1 MELEGLSLL
10 AAASIGFAHAFEA
23 DHLVAVSSIVTKRNN
38 FSQAAKDGVYWG
50 LGHSSTILI
59 IGLLMIVGKVLV
71 QESTFEY
78 LEGGVGVMLIVLGLW
93 RLLKLKNGPKSE
105 SHIPHQHSVSYG
117 IGLVHGLAGSGILVL
132 AIMGTMK
139 SSIEGL
145 GFLLIFGL
153 GSTVGM
159 LVASGIFSIPFW
171 KDKMWSPYLRL
182 PLSLLSGLFC
192 VGLGIFIVYESLF

>member
-38 FSQAAKDGVYWG
+38 FSQAAKDGVFWG
-50 LGHSSTILI
+50 LGHSSTIFI
-59 IGLLMIVGKVLV
+59 IGLIMIVGKVLF
-71 QESTFEY
+71 QEATFEY
-78 LEGGVGVMLIVLGLW
+78 LEAGVGIMLIILGLW
-93 RLLKLKNGPKSE
+93 RLNKLRKNRTDEGHS
-105 SHIPHQHSVSYG
+105 SHQHSVSYG

-171 KDKMWSPYLRL
+171 KDTKWSPYLRF

-192 VGLGIFIVYESLF
+192 LGLGLYIVYENLH

>member
-1 MELEGLSLL
+1 MELEGLSLF

-23 DHLVAVSSIVTKRNN
+23 DHLVAVSSIVTKRNK
-38 FSQAAKDGVYWG
+38 FSQAAKDGVFWG
-50 LGHSSTILI
+50 LGHSSTIFI
-59 IGLLMIVGKVLV
+59 IGLAMIVGKVLV
-71 QESTFEY
+71 SESTFEY
-78 LEGGVGVMLIVLGLW
+78 LEGGVGVMLVILGLW
-93 RLLKLKNGPKSE
+93 RLNKLWGNRNNETSA
-105 SHIPHQHSVSYG
+105 PHQHSVSFG

-153 GSTVGM
+153 GSTIGM
-159 LVASGIFSIPFW
+159 LVASGIFSVPFW
-171 KDKMWSPYLRL
+171 KDKKWSPYLRF

-192 VGLGIFIVYESLF
+192 IGLGLFIIYENLY

>member
-38 FSQAAKDGVYWG
+38 FSQAAKDGVFWG
-50 LGHSSTILI
+50 LGHSSTIFI
-59 IGLLMIVGKVLV
+59 IGLLMIVGKVLF

-78 LEGGVGVMLIVLGLW
+78 LEGGVGIMLVILGLW
-93 RLLKLKNGPKSE
+93 RLDKLRRNRRGQKNAS
-105 SHIPHQHSVSYG
+105 HQHSVSYG

-139 SSIEGL
+139 SSVEGL

-171 KDKMWSPYLRL
+171 KNTKWSPYLRL
-182 PLSLLSGLFC
+182 PLSILSGLFC
-192 VGLGIFIVYESLF
+192 LGLGLFIVYETLL